1 VPSGTAAFYFDLA
14 SPEAYLAAEQ
24 ALHVFS
30 AAPEPVEWQPILAA
44 ELPGHT
50 IPTADAAFRESIATR
65 AAGLH
70 LQPLRWPEPFP
81 FDSSLAMRVATYA
94 KSIGRT
100 VPFVQAAFRQCY
112 AGGRSLQEEDSVVIA
127 AAACE
132 MHPKAVLQGAGL
144 KSVATQ
150 LAATTAQAA
159 EQGVRSV
166 PAILAGGR
174 VFHGERGL
182 REAVERMSAQPP
194 HKTQPET
201 GVLEITTH
209 GQA

>member
-1 VPSGTAAFYFDLA
+1 VPSPTPAFYFDLA

-24 ALHVFS
+24 ALHIFA
-30 AAPEPVEWQPILAA
+30 AAPEPVEWLPILAA

-50 IPTADAAFRESIATR
+50 PPAADAAFREGIAAR
-65 AAGLH
+65 AAELH
-70 LQPLRWPEPFP
+70 LQPMRWPELFP
-81 FDSSLAMRVATYA
+81 FNSSLAMRVATYA

-112 AGGRSLQEEDSVVIA
+112 AGGRSLQDEDSVVIA

-150 LAATTAQAA
+150 LAEATAQAA
-159 EQGVRSV
+159 KAGVRSA
-166 PAILAGGR
+166 PAVLAGGQI
-174 VFHGERGL
+174 FHGERSL
-182 REAVERMSAQPP
+182 HEAVEHLHAQPRP
-194 HKTQPET
+194 QANEEPT
-201 GVLEITTH
+201 VLPITTH
-209 GQA
+209 NPT

>member
-1 VPSGTAAFYFDLA
+1 VPSRTAAFYFDLA

-44 ELPGHT
+44 ELPGHAV
-50 IPTADAAFRESIATR
+50 PSSDAAFREAIEAR
-65 AAGLH
+65 AAELD

-159 EQGVRSV
+159 EQGVRNV
-166 PAILAGGR
+166 PAVLAGGR
-174 VFHGERGL
+174 VFHGERSLG
-182 REAVERMSAQPP
+182 EAVEHMRSQPP
-194 HKTQPET
+194 QEDQPT
-201 GVLEITTH
+201 VLAIATH
-209 GQA
+209 GQP